1 MPLRALFLS
10 TIFNSFSLKLAYP
23 TMIGG
28 KTEIYGFLLEK
39 IQKSES
45 RHFYLCSQ
53 RQKSLLGS
61 ACRGELLIPPRWSFF
76 KNLFPPAERREG
88 GGGGREKTMDTA
100 VENSRIILPRD
111 LE

>member
-1 MPLRALFLS
+1 
-10 TIFNSFSLKLAYP
+10 
-23 TMIGG
+23 MIGG

-88 GGGGREKTMDTA
+88 GRGGGGGGGERGREKTMDTA

>member
-1 MPLRALFLS
+1 
-10 TIFNSFSLKLAYP
+10 
-23 TMIGG
+23 MIGG

-88 GGGGREKTMDTA
+88 GGGRGREKTMDTA